1 MLKCIICDRDF
12 DPKIENGE
20 IVIDDIC
27 DQCEEAR
34 NELTDGKGEE

>member
-12 DPKIENGE
+12 DPKIENG